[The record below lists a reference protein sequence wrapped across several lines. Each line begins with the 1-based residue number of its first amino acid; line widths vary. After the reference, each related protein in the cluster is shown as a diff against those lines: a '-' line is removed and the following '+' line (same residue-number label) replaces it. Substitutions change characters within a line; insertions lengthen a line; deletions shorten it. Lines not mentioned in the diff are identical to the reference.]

1 VVIAHGRQPAA
12 ITRILSGQT
21 VGTLFDAASGLTNRR
36 RWIKNTRAQGII
48 HVDEGAL
55 VAIQA
60 NNSLLPRGVTG
71 IEGRFDK
78 GTVVMIND
86 AAKAITTLSS
96 AEIEEIRG
104 KRSDQPGGRSS
115 GGGIKVVARPED
127 IVFLNE

>member
-1 VVIAHGRQPAA
+1 
-12 ITRILSGQT
+12 
-21 VGTLFDAASGLTNRR
+21 
-36 RWIKNTRAQGII
+36 
-48 HVDEGAL
+48 
-55 VAIQA
+55 
-60 NNSLLPRGVTG
+60 VTG

-78 GTVVMIND
+78 GSVVMIND